1 MVADP
6 CADIAYIDIY
16 HKREKKNPFY
26 FFHIVCI
33 NLRTLTHP
41 QHLVFHSCI
50 LEIFY
55 AIPISKHLLIRQ
67 KEFFVILRENMFIV
81 RKKFSFFFFPSTYAQ
96 LVFIFE

>member
-41 QHLVFHSCI
+41 QHLVFHLCI

-96 LVFIFE
+96 LLFVFE